1 MTNRLAAW
9 NPEDW
14 DLAPGWRALVSQFL
28 ASPDGQRLAAF
39 LRARL
44 EAGARIYPAQPL
56 RALAL
61 TAPESVKVL
70 ILGQDP
76 YHGDG
81 QAEGLAFSV
90 CPGIRVPPS
99 LANIHREL
107 ARDLGAN
114 PPGHGSLVAWAR
126 QGVLLLNTVL
136 TVEDGRPASHAAKG
150 WEALTD
156 SIIRHLSRDGRPRVY
171 MLWGNHA
178 QAKRPLI
185 ESVGVGSGPR
195 PSARLVLVSN
205 HPSPLSARR
214 PPIPFLGN
222 GHFGAASRWLQ
233 AAGVTLDWRFD
244 GPIEEE
250 AAEK

>member
-1 MTNRLAAW
+1 M
-9 NPEDW
+9 
-14 DLAPGWRALVSQFL
+14 
-28 ASPDGQRLAAF
+28 
-39 LRARL
+39 
-44 EAGARIYPAQPL
+44 
-56 RALAL
+56 
-61 TAPESVKVL
+61 
-70 ILGQDP
+70 
-76 YHGDG
+76 
-81 QAEGLAFSV
+81 
-90 CPGIRVPPS
+90 
-99 LANIHREL
+99 
-107 ARDLGAN
+107 
-114 PPGHGSLVAWAR
+114 
-126 QGVLLLNTVL
+126 L

-150 WEALTD
+150 WEALSD
-156 SIIRHLSRDGRPRVY
+156 SIIRHLSRDGCPRVY